1 MNHTN
6 SIPVKIL
13 PEMNHTNSIPVKN
26 LPEMNHTNSIPVKNL
41 PEMDP
46 FPVKNLGE
54 MDFFRGNGSNPI
66 KLLKII
72 GYFPQLVII
81 LSFH

>member
-1 MNHTN
+1 
-6 SIPVKIL
+6 
-13 PEMNHTNSIPVKN
+13 MNHTNSIPVKN
-26 LPEMNHTNSIPVKNL
+26 LPEI
-41 PEMDP
+41 DP
-46 FPVKNLGE
+46 FPVENLGE